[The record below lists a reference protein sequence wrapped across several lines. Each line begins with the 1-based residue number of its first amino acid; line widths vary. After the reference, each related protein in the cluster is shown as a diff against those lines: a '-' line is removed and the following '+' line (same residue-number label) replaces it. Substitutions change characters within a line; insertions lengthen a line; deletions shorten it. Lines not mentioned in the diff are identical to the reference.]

1 MSIPNFFINDI
12 PSSNETFSLDEEN
25 SRHIVQVLRIQ
36 AGEKIALLNGRG
48 KKVIAEIIESHKKHC
63 RVQPGAMEEIV
74 APQRKVCIA
83 ISLLKNTSRFE
94 WFLEKATEI
103 GVTQIV
109 PLICARTEK
118 QKFRSDRMRAI
129 LVSAMMQSQQ
139 AWLPEIEEPVQF
151 SSFVQRNLSGSLF
164 IAHCREDAERDPVER
179 FPTGDSTILIGP
191 EGDFSAEE
199 ITEALKRKFQ
209 PVTLGTTRLRTET
222 AGVVAATLLC
232 REF

>member
-1 MSIPNFFINDI
+1 
-12 PSSNETFSLDEEN
+12 
-25 SRHIVQVLRIQ
+25 
-36 AGEKIALLNGRG
+36 
-48 KKVIAEIIESHKKHC
+48 
-63 RVQPGAMEEIV
+63 
-74 APQRKVCIA
+74 
-83 ISLLKNTSRFE
+83 
-94 WFLEKATEI
+94 
-103 GVTQIV
+103 
-109 PLICARTEK
+109 
-118 QKFRSDRMRAI
+118 MRAI

-151 SSFVQRNLSGSLF
+151 TSFVQRNLSGSLF